1 MVKQLSYQY
10 SKPEFYFNLADRIIG
25 TIGFLVLFI
34 FCIVFDALYDVVWG
48 DALFIILFIILLI
61 TSLVGFYMDRVL
73 LKKRATVQYDSENIY
88 VIDKN
93 QVVKMYKM
101 RDLVAVN
108 RLGFSYT
115 HCALEIINDNNT
127 IDTIYL
133 CIDPISQIF
142 LTKEAKELIKYA
154 EAAKNEKVRTGWVN
168 PFIFK

>member
-10 SKPEFYFNLADRIIG
+10 SKGGFYFDLTLQIISI
-25 TIGFLVLFI
+25 IGFLFFFILTLVL
-34 FCIVFDALYDVVWG
+34 DAHYVV
-48 DALFIILFIILLI
+48 IILLIILLI

-93 QVVKMYKM
+93 QVVKIYKM
-101 RDLVAVN
+101 RDLVAFN

-115 HCALEIINDNNT
+115 HCALEIINDDNA

-133 CIDPISQIF
+133 YIYPRGQVF

-154 EAAKNEKVRTGWVN
+154 EAAKNEKVRTSWVN